1 LVFPKISLT
10 LKQACFSSQ
19 MKEVAALAEFG
30 WDFSRPARM
39 ACRFNIPG
47 QDMAQ

>member
-1 LVFPKISLT
+1 LVFPKTPLT
-10 LKQACFSSQ
+10 LKLACFSSQ
-19 MKEVAALAEFG
+19 VKEVAALGEVARV
-30 WDFSRPARM
+30 FSRPARM